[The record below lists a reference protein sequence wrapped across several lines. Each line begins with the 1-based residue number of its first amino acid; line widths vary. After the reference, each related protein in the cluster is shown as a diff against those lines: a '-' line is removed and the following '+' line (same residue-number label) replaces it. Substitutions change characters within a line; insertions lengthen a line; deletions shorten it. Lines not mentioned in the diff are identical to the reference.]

1 MLPPRGQQRSAED
14 RELYKVVGFQPKT
27 ADGVRMVTLQRLD
40 EIAEWEVPLTDLVVV
55 AEFRD
60 SIFPGLVSKTALS
73 AVATHLSKK

>member
-1 MLPPRGQQRSAED
+1 
-14 RELYKVVGFQPKT
+14 
-27 ADGVRMVTLQRLD
+27 MVTLQRLD